1 MKLTNLVLMLFL
13 VALTGCQSDR
23 KNILPLTDTQR
34 KLIKLGYKHDSWPI
48 KFSKN
53 PEEPPENK
61 QLFAILLF
69 EKYFG
74 SNKLDL
80 IEKPLEKVN
89 KTSLDIVFIEDK
101 KNFIVIEVAYYE
113 HGHEKSKK
121 TFNSDIKSESF
132 FQFDSFYIK
141 MKKAMI
147 LNYF

>member
-1 MKLTNLVLMLFL
+1 MN
-13 VALTGCQSDR
+13 
-23 KNILPLTDTQR
+23 
-34 KLIKLGYKHDSWPI
+34 
-48 KFSKN
+48 
-53 PEEPPENK
+53 
-61 QLFAILLF
+61 F

-141 MKKAMI
+141 NEKGYDFKLF
-147 LNYF
+147 LNQKSLTELETNIRDIKQVYNFYKSGVRVTKYSD